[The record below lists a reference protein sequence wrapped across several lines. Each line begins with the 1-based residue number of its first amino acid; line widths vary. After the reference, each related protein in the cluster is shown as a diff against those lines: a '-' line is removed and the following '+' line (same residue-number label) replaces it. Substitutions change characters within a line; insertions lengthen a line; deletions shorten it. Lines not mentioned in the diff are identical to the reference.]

1 MITIGI
7 DPCRKSFSASFTENM
22 VEFDYQEHENSPE
35 GYDKIL
41 QRIESL
47 RSSPVICI
55 EGYGD
60 FAKQL
65 VMYLKCHDLKVYEI
79 NPKKSKRLKESL
91 TEHKSDHIDAFTCS
105 LFPYFNKDLED
116 LNVDM
121 RIEGMKNLCRL
132 YTKSSRIVTKLKNQ
146 LHAALNQNFGQAYK
160 RFFKRF
166 NKTSL
171 NFFINFGSFEE
182 IAAASVEEIHLCL
195 KKGGSCMY
203 KGKHGRKISEQIKE
217 MVDNMGF
224 SPLIE
229 FGRIQSE
236 VIKSYAKILISVE
249 ENVES
254 IKKNIIRYA
263 DRYFPH
269 FEEYF
274 ADLKGVSHLQFARL
288 VSETRNIKLFKS
300 EAKLAAYSGQSP
312 RRFQSG
318 DKDKDLKKNCYNR
331 HLAHIVH
338 MIACSNIRKGDR
350 FYETYCQMK
359 KRYNK
364 DLRALK
370 NIKRKI
376 VRMLYYKL
384 KDYMSQL
391 ENQLEKGFSDVA

>member
-7 DPCRKSFSASFTENM
+7 DPSRKNFSASFTENM

-35 GYDKIL
+35 GFKRIL
-41 QRIESL
+41 QSIRSL

-65 VMYLKCHDLKVYEI
+65 SMYLKYHNLKVCEI
-79 NPKKSKRLKESL
+79 NPKKSNRLKESI
-91 TEHKSDHIDAFTCS
+91 TEHKSDHIDAYSCS
-105 LFPYFNKDLED
+105 LFPYFSKDLED

-121 RIEGMKNLCRL
+121 RIEGLKNLCRL
-132 YTKSSRIVTKLKNQ
+132 YNKSSKIAAKLKNQ
-146 LHAALNQNFGQAYK
+146 LHAALNQNFGQTYK
-160 RFFKRF
+160 RFFKRI

-171 NFFINFGSFEE
+171 NFFIDFGSFEE
-182 IAAASVEEIHLCL
+182 IAEAPVEQIHKSF

-224 SPLIE
+224 FPLIE
-229 FGRIQSE
+229 FGRIQSD
-236 VIKSYAKILISVE
+236 VIKSYAKMLISVK

-254 IKKNIIRYA
+254 IRANIIRYV
-263 DRYFPH
+263 DRYFPD
-269 FEEYF
+269 FEGYF

-288 VSETRNIKLFKS
+288 VSEIRNIKIFKT

-318 DKDKDLKKNCYNR
+318 CNERDLKKNSYNR

-350 FYETYCQMK
+350 FYETYLQMK
-359 KRYNK
+359 KKYHK

-376 VRMLYYKL
+376 VRLLYFKL
-384 KDYMSQL
+384 KDYM
-391 ENQLEKGFSDVA
+391 NQLEKKLEGGFTDVA